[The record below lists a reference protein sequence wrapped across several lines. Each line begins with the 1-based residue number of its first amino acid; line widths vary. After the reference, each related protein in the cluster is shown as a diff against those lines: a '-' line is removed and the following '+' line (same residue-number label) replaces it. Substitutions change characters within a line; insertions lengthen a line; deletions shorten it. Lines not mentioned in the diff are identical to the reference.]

1 MKRSFA
7 FVLALLLLFAVP
19 VFADLPDLSGLSFD
33 ELIALRDQLN
43 LAIWS
48 SDEWQEVAVPVGIW
62 EVGKDI
68 PAGHWMI
75 TPPARDFGQVFYCQ
89 KYIPSTKKPDHSH
102 PAHTCVIAGVK
113 SSFANNTVNYVDYD
127 MEDGWFFINEVPVT
141 FTPFIGKPD
150 LNFKK

>member
-1 MKRSFA
+1 MKRFFA
-7 FVLALLLLFAVP
+7 CFLAALLLFSVSAS
-19 VFADLPDLSGLSFD
+19 ADPPDLSGLSFA
-33 ELIALRDQLN
+33 ELISLRDQLN

-48 SDEWQEVAVPVGIW
+48 SDEWQEVSVPIGIW

-75 TPPARDFGQVFYCQ
+75 TPPDRDFGQVFYCQ
-89 KYIPSTKKPDHSH
+89 KYIPSTKKPDHGY

-113 SSFANNTVNYVDYD
+113 TSFANSTDNYVDYD
-127 MEDGWFFINEVPVT
+127 MEDGWFFINEVSVT